1 VPQIIVEFQYLLEFR
16 QEIIGSGQMLYLLIK
31 RAEIFKNIK
40 KDLIYYILGE
50 KQKVLKVLMQ

>member
-31 RAEIFKNIK
+31 RVEIFKNIK